1 MSELINLLKVS
12 IIGKP
17 NVGKSSLINTILQ
30 KKASIVNNKPQTTRN
45 KISFDFEF
53 ENNLIIF
60 TDTPGFHNPKYKLD
74 NFLNKFVENS
84 LKDLDLIYLLIDLTR
99 KIDDEDEQIIQKAL
113 SIKKPIFLIFTKK
126 DLIKETTE
134 IENIQQDLIN
144 QIKPLDVF
152 YISSVNNDLNDL
164 LNKTI
169 QYSIKNN
176 FLMPKELYRL
186 SNSDN
191 FEISEIIREQCL
203 NLLKDEIPYGV
214 AVLIENTEYDKIKNL
229 FSINAAIVVERESHK
244 GIVVGAKGKMIKE
257 ISTNSRLELL
267 KIYDCNIFLKI
278 YVKVD
283 KNWRNDLNKIKEFGY
298 FN

>member
-126 DLIKETTE
+126 DLIKKTTE

>member
-126 DLIKETTE
+126 DLIKKTTE
-134 IENIQQDLIN
+134 IENIQQNLIN